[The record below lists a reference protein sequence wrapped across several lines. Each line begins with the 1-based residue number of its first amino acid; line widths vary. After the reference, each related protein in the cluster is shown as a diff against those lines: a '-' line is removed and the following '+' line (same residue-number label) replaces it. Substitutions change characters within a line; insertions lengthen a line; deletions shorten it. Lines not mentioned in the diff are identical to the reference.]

1 MSKPALEFFLADAV
15 AWKPVAELTGAFE
28 RVLAREPVADA
39 GVGLLVEHR
48 PARPPVPLTGGDRAE
63 IVVWMRLVEQRP
75 VDALSAAMLADA
87 GPPALYGRLSKY
99 VAMPSTDITIHFADL
114 AAATTNPWVLG
125 VFRTSHAANGYATED
140 GELWTEEGRLVL
152 QARHLRRIL

>member
-87 GPPALYGRLSKY
+87 GPPALYRRLSKY